1 MDVGYVL
8 WETIICGGG
17 RVKQLL
23 CVVCD
28 KPLKGRQTMFCG
40 PRCKS
45 NYYYH
50 NKLKTDP
57 ERMSDRRAYMRD
69 YMSKYYDENPE
80 KYEVHKARMRKYWKV
95 KRGTWE
101 GDE

>member
-1 MDVGYVL
+1 VDVGYVL
-8 WETIICGGG
+8 RETIIFGGG

-45 NYYYH
+45 TNHYH
-50 NKLKTDP
+50 TKLKTDP
-57 ERMSDRRAYMRD
+57 ERMLQRRAYMRD
-69 YMSKYYDENPE
+69 YMSKYYKEKPE
-80 KYEVHKARMRKYWKV
+80 KYEIHKAKMRK
-95 KRGTWE
+95 RG
-101 GDE
+101 DKK

>member
-8 WETIICGGG
+8 RETIIFGGG

-45 NYYYH
+45 TNHYH
-50 NKLKTDP
+50 TKLKTDP
-57 ERMSDRRAYMRD
+57 ERMSQRRAYMRD
-69 YMSKYYDENPE
+69 YMSRYYKEKPE
-80 KYEVHKARMRKYWKV
+80 KYEIHKAKMRK
-95 KRGTWE
+95 RG
-101 GDE
+101 DKK